1 MTTKLPDELRQPLQQ
16 NPKEVRL
23 VDDQTHAIYF
33 VIDEETHRRAMRA
46 LKEQEDNDAIAEG
59 LRQMETGEG
68 RLLHEVDAAMQSKP
82 ESYIGRLPFDSGF

>member
-23 VDDQTHAIYF
+23 EDDQTHAIYF

-46 LKEQEDNDAIAEG
+46 LREQEDWNSVQRGLKDRQQGHELPIA
-59 LRQMETGEG
+59 QA
-68 RLLHEVDAAMQSKP
+68 DAAIRK
-82 ESYIGRLPFDSGF
+82 ELGFPPRV

>member
-46 LKEQEDNDAIAEG
+46 LKEQEDNDAIAED
-59 LRQMETGEG
+59 LQQMETGEG
-68 RLLHEVDAAMQSKP
+68 RPPHEVDAAMQRDF
-82 ESYIGRLPFDSGF
+82 ELPR